1 VEKILRAIEA
11 GEGETG
17 DLELLRRHARLL
29 GPGRTFCAFAPG
41 AVEPLQSALKYF
53 AADFERHLTEKRC
66 PWKAS

>member
-1 VEKILRAIEA
+1 MRRA
-11 GEGETG
+11 G
-17 DLELLRRHARLL
+17 DLSRSSLAL
-29 GPGRTFCAFAPG
+29 PPG